1 MKINISP
8 KITFALS
15 ILICMVSF
23 IFFTYKGFVAYLI
36 HKELYGGGIDALVA
50 SRWGLAFVTLVFAFL
65 FYLFWRIKD
74 LKSKKTIL
82 KGCSLGWFLFAI
94 LIPILAPENIYI
106 IIFPIIMIIV
116 SMISAYSLNQE
127 IKEEK
132 YKLTEKEI
140 YLLQKLAGKKK

>member
-1 MKINISP
+1 VKINISP
-8 KITFALS
+8 KITFILS
-15 ILICMVSF
+15 ILICIVSF
-23 IFFTYKGFVAYLI
+23 TFFTYKGLVAYLV

-50 SRWGLAFVTLVFAFL
+50 SRWGLAFVSLIFAFL

-82 KGCSLGWFLFAI
+82 KGCSLGWLLVSI
-94 LIPILAPENIYI
+94 LIPILAPDNIYI
-106 IIFPIIMIIV
+106 IIFPIIMVLISI
-116 SMISAYSLNQE
+116 ISAYSLNQE

-140 YLLQKLAGKKK
+140 YLLQKLAGKK

>member
-1 MKINISP
+1 VKINISP
-8 KITFALS
+8 KITFLLS
-15 ILICMVSF
+15 ILICIISF
-23 IFFTYKGFVAYLI
+23 IFFTYKGLVAYLI

-82 KGCSLGWFLFAI
+82 KGCSLGWLLVSI

-106 IIFPIIMIIV
+106 IIFPIIMMII
-116 SMISAYSLNQE
+116 SIISAYSLNQE
-127 IKEEK
+127 IKAEK

-140 YLLQKLAGKKK
+140 YLLQRLAGKKK

>member
-82 KGCSLGWFLFAI
+82 KGCSLGWLLVSI

-106 IIFPIIMIIV
+106 IIFPIIMMII
-116 SMISAYSLNQE
+116 SIISAYSLNQE
-127 IKEEK
+127 IKAEK

-140 YLLQKLAGKKK
+140 YLLQRLAGKKK

>member
-1 MKINISP
+1 MKVNISP
-8 KITFALS
+8 KITFGLS
-15 ILICMVSF
+15 IIICIISF
-23 IFFTYKGFVAYLI
+23 IFFTYKGLVAYLI

-50 SRWGLAFVTLVFAFL
+50 SRWGLAFVTLLFAFL

-82 KGCSLGWFLFAI
+82 KGCSLGWFLASI

>member
-8 KITFALS
+8 KITFVLS
-15 ILICMVSF
+15 ILICIASF
-23 IFFTYKGFVAYLI
+23 IFFTYKGLVAYLI

-50 SRWGLAFVTLVFAFL
+50 SRWGLAFVTLIFAFL

-74 LKSKKTIL
+74 LKTKKTIL
-82 KGCSLGWFLFAI
+82 KGCSLGWLLVSI
-94 LIPILAPENIYI
+94 LIPILASDNIYI
-106 IIFPIIMIIV
+106 IIFPIIMVII
-116 SMISAYSLNQE
+116 SIISAYSLNQE
-127 IKEEK
+127 IKDEK

>member
-1 MKINISP
+1 MKVNISP
-8 KITFALS
+8 KITFGLS
-15 ILICMVSF
+15 IIICIISF

-36 HKELYGGGIDALVA
+36 HKELYGGGIDALVS
-50 SRWGLAFVTLVFAFL
+50 SRWGLAFVTLLFAFL

-82 KGCSLGWFLFAI
+82 KGCSLGWFLVSI
-94 LIPILAPENIYI
+94 LIPILTPENIYI
-106 IIFPIIMIIV
+106 IIFPIIMIIF
-116 SMISAYSLNQE
+116 SIISAYSLNQE

>member
-8 KITFALS
+8 KITFLLS
-15 ILICMVSF
+15 ILICIISF
-23 IFFTYKGFVAYLI
+23 IFFTYKGFVAYLF
-36 HKELYGGGIDALVA
+36 HKELYGGGIDSLVA

-82 KGCSLGWFLFAI
+82 KGCSLGWLLVSI

-106 IIFPIIMIIV
+106 IKFPIIMMII
-116 SMISAYSLNQE
+116 SIISAYSLNQE
-127 IKEEK
+127 IKAEK

-140 YLLQKLAGKKK
+140 YLLQRLAGKKK

>member
-8 KITFALS
+8 KITFILS
-15 ILICMVSF
+15 ILICIVSF
-23 IFFTYKGFVAYLI
+23 TFFTYKGLVAYLV

-50 SRWGLAFVTLVFAFL
+50 SRWGLAFVSLIFAFL

-82 KGCSLGWFLFAI
+82 KGCSLGWLLVSI
-94 LIPILAPENIYI
+94 LIPILAPDNIYI
-106 IIFPIIMIIV
+106 IIFPIIMVLISI
-116 SMISAYSLNQE
+116 ISAYSLNQE

-140 YLLQKLAGKKK
+140 YLLQKLAGKK

>member
-8 KITFALS
+8 KITFLLS
-15 ILICMVSF
+15 ILICIISF
-23 IFFTYKGFVAYLI
+23 IFFTYKGLVAYLI

-82 KGCSLGWFLFAI
+82 KGCSLGWFLVSI
-94 LIPILAPENIYI
+94 LIPFLAPDNIYI
-106 IIFPIIMIIV
+106 IIFPIIMMII
-116 SMISAYSLNQE
+116 SIISAYSLNQE
-127 IKEEK
+127 IKAEK

-140 YLLQKLAGKKK
+140 YLLQRLAGKKK

>member
-1 MKINISP
+1 MKVNISA
-8 KITFALS
+8 KITFGLS
-15 ILICMVSF
+15 IIICIISF
-23 IFFTYKGFVAYLI
+23 IFFTYKGLVAYLI

-82 KGCSLGWFLFAI
+82 KGCGLGWFLVSI
-94 LIPILAPENIYI
+94 LIPILAPDNIYI
-106 IIFPIIMIIV
+106 TIFPIILMII
-116 SMISAYSLNQE
+116 SIISAYSLNQE
-127 IKEEK
+127 IKAEK

-140 YLLQKLAGKKK
+140 YLLQQLAKKK

>member
-8 KITFALS
+8 KITFLLS
-15 ILICMVSF
+15 ILICIISF
-23 IFFTYKGFVAYLI
+23 IFFTYKGLVAYLI

-82 KGCSLGWFLFAI
+82 KGCSLGWLLVSI

-106 IIFPIIMIIV
+106 IIFPIIMMII
-116 SMISAYSLNQE
+116 SIISAYSLNRE
-127 IKEEK
+127 IKAEK

-140 YLLQKLAGKKK
+140 YLLQRLAGKKK

>member
-1 MKINISP
+1 MEPVFGGKFPVAAVTNNG
-8 KITFALS
+8 KHV
-15 ILICMVSF
+15 VSDDSSAAV
-23 IFFTYKGFVAYLI
+23 TLVA
-36 HKELYGGGIDALVA
+36 IDALVA
-50 SRWGLAFVTLVFAFL
+50 LRWGLAVVTLVFAFL

-82 KGCSLGWFLFAI
+82 KGCGLGWFLVSI

-106 IIFPIIMIIV
+106 IIFPIIMIII
-116 SMISAYSLNQE
+116 SIISAYSLNQE

-140 YLLQKLAGKKK
+140 YLLQRLAGKKK

>member
-1 MKINISP
+1 MKVNISP
-8 KITFALS
+8 KITFGLS
-15 ILICMVSF
+15 IIICIISF
-23 IFFTYKGFVAYLI
+23 IFFTYKGLVAYLI

-50 SRWGLAFVTLVFAFL
+50 SRWGLAFVTLLFAFL

-82 KGCSLGWFLFAI
+82 KGSSLGWFLFAI

-140 YLLQKLAGKKK
+140 YLLQRLAGKKK

>member
-8 KITFALS
+8 KITFLLS
-15 ILICMVSF
+15 ILICIISF
-23 IFFTYKGFVAYLI
+23 IFFTYKGLVAYLI

-82 KGCSLGWFLFAI
+82 KGCSLGWLLVSI

-106 IIFPIIMIIV
+106 IIFPIIMMII
-116 SMISAYSLNQE
+116 SIISAYSLNQE
-127 IKEEK
+127 IKAEK

-140 YLLQKLAGKKK
+140 YLLQRLAGKKK